1 MFQIGSIIDNSY
13 RLNREL
19 GRGGFGVVYAADEL
33 GNAEILGPRDTGE
46 SQSVLRTVALKLLS
60 LDPSQWRRFRTEVH
74 ALCRLNHPNIVQVYT
89 YGRAGVPYIVME
101 LVEGRGWNEILKE
114 PGRTIHPQ
122 QTLRTLIQV
131 AMRSSMRTSGRSFT
145 VTSSPTTSSSRP
157 TASPRLSTSVSPS

>member
-60 LDPSQWRRFRTEVH
+60 LDPSCQE
-74 ALCRLNHPNIVQVYT
+74 
-89 YGRAGVPYIVME
+89 
-101 LVEGRGWNEILKE
+101 
-114 PGRTIHPQ
+114 
-122 QTLRTLIQV
+122 
-131 AMRSSMRTSGRSFT
+131 
-145 VTSSPTTSSSRP
+145 
-157 TASPRLSTSVSPS
+157 ASAESAR